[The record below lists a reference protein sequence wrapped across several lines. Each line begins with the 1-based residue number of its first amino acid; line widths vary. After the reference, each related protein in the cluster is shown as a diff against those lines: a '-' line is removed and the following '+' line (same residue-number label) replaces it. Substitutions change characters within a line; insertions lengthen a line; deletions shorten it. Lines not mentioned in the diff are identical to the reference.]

1 MNIMSKTDLT
11 KAREMVRLFSR
22 RFQMLF
28 LDLNCSI
35 TDLEILTRML
45 VSNLDNSQF
54 TNLKKYVVFILQ
66 DERKVKDVLDYS
78 YDKDEIKFP
87 IDDDLNTYY
96 DKVYNKFKKFKNSSY
111 YPYMAY
117 AGALTGIKELDD
129 YTNISMNLCLCLF
142 TEDQLKKDKEKNDKK
157 ILELLEKTNSI
168 NKEKAKKY
176 SDSTLLSNTA
186 VQSATV
192 ATQIASLGSFSK

>member
-1 MNIMSKTDLT
+1 MSKTDLT

-28 LDLNCSI
+28 LDLNFSI

-87 IDDDLNTYY
+87 IDDDLNAYY

-129 YTNISMNLCLCLF
+129 YTNISMNLCFWLF
-142 TEDQLKKDKEKNDKK
+142 SEEQLKKDKEKKDKET
-157 ILELLEKTNSI
+157 LELLEKASFI
-168 NKEKAKKY
+168 NKEKDKKY
-176 SDSTLLSNTA
+176 SDNTSLSNTA
-186 VQSATV
+186 VQSATE
-192 ATQIASLGSFSK
+192 ATRIANLIYFSK